1 MGYYLKNNFIKI
13 MDICVYISTYSPT
26 SILFPIWSFI
36 NSEVIILLLII
47 VGPLRIELS
56 PIVLQTI
63 VRTSYTTDPIAE
75 GVRIELTQG
84 ILTVCCP
91 ADRRTFILLFS
102 R

>member
-1 MGYYLKNNFIKI
+1 

-63 VRTSYTTDPIAE
+63 VRTSTPQ
-75 GVRIELTQG
+75 TQ
-84 ILTVCCP
+84 
-91 ADRRTFILLFS
+91 LLKV
-102 R
+102 